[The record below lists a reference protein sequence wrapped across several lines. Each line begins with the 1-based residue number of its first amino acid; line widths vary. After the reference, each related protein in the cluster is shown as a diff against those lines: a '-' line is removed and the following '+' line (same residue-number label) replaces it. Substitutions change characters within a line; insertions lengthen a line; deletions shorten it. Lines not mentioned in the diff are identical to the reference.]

1 MKDADGMAL
10 HTEDVLCALERV
22 LSSGNF
28 DASDRNRQFLKYI
41 VEETLEGRNERIKA
55 YTIAT
60 SVFGRHASFDP
71 QTDPIV
77 RIEARR
83 LRRSLE
89 RYYLLA
95 GNDEPI
101 TIGIPKGGYVPTFRA
116 QPLLTPATELVAGQ
130 GPPVA
135 RRGAIRLSPSLRVMP
150 FEVRGDQ
157 LAVERYGQ
165 AFTRKVTVALAR
177 FSTLVVFGGSIM
189 PPTPP
194 VQDGRV
200 DAAEQAA
207 DYVLAGG
214 IALDATRFTAE
225 VLLFETKTGCCA
237 WADFYERPLIDRSAG
252 ELSDDVANAIARMV
266 AQPYGVVFSRH
277 APEALKKPLSEL
289 TPYDAVLRFYQYWRI
304 YDRNEHEIVRLGL
317 EQAIV
322 AEPHYAEPYASLSMV
337 LSDAFRFG
345 YDEGRYSFDARTR
358 ALSLAQHAIELAP
371 GSSRAYQ
378 ALSLARW
385 FLNDVAA
392 SFAALEIGFALNSN
406 DTDIMAELGFRY
418 ALTMNWEK
426 AVPLIE
432 RSFMLNPLQPSTYRV
447 ALSLYHY
454 MHGRYDNALTEAR
467 RVEAP
472 NVPYGHIMVA
482 ISAARVGR
490 KVEAEGAVARILAL
504 RPDYADHVEADLVVR
519 NVHPGAVAT
528 VVEGLR
534 AAGLCRTPD
543 EVRGKRGPRLLPG
556 RPDEPQRA

>member
-1 MKDADGMAL
+1 MKDGGGTAL
-10 HTEDVLCALERV
+10 QTEDILLALDRV
-22 LSSGNF
+22 LASENF

-41 VEETLEGRNERIKA
+41 IEETLAGRNERIKA

-60 SVFGRHASFDP
+60 AVFGRHASFDP

-77 RIEARR
+77 RIKARR

-89 RYYLLA
+89 RYYLMG
-95 GNDEPI
+95 GNVEPI
-101 TIGIPKGGYVPTFRA
+101 AISIPKGGYVPIFRP
-116 QPLLTPATELVAGQ
+116 QPSPAWATEAVASPGPNIARRNPAHLAPSLLVA
-130 GPPVA
+130 
-135 RRGAIRLSPSLRVMP
+135 P
-150 FEVRGDQ
+150 FEVRGDPP
-157 LAVERYGQ
+157 ADERDGR

-177 FSTLVVFGGSIM
+177 FSTLVVLGGSTM
-189 PPTPP
+189 TPNP
-194 VQDGRV
+194 SGPLGR
-200 DAAEQAA
+200 DNEGEQTA

-214 IALDATRFTAE
+214 IALEATRFTAE
-225 VLLFETKTGCCA
+225 VLLFETKTGRCA
-237 WADFYERPLIDRSAG
+237 WAEFYERSLVDRSAG
-252 ELSDDVANAIARMV
+252 EMSDDVANAVARIV

-277 APEALKKPLSEL
+277 APEALKKPLSDL

-317 EQAIV
+317 EQAIIAEPDY
-322 AEPHYAEPYASLSMV
+322 AEPHASLSMV

-345 YDEGRYSFDARTR
+345 YDEGRYSFDARAR
-358 ALSLAQHAIELAP
+358 ALALAQHAIELAP

-392 SFAALEIGFALNSN
+392 SFTALEVGFELNSN

-426 AVPLIE
+426 AVPLLE
-432 RSFMLNPLQPSTYRV
+432 RSFTLNPLQPSTYRV

-454 MHGRYDNALTEAR
+454 MHGRYDRALTEAR

-472 NVPYGHIMVA
+472 NVPYGNIMVA
-482 ISAARVGR
+482 ISAARLGR
-490 KVEAEGAVARILAL
+490 KVEAEGAVARLLAL
-504 RPDYADHVEADLVVR
+504 KPNYAEHIEADLAVR
-519 NVHPGAVAT
+519 NVHPGAIAT
-528 VVEGLR
+528 IVEGLR
-534 AAGLCRTPD
+534 AAGLQSTPD
-543 EVRGKRGPRLLPG
+543 DIRGKRRPRLLA